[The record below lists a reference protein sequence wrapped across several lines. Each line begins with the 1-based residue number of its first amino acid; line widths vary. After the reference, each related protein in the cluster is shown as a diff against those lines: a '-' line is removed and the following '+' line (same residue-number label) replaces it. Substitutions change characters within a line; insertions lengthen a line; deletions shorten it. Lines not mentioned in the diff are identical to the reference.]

1 MRCSS
6 WLTYKVH
13 GWIQRF
19 SRPFPCTTKF
29 TTCFQSTT
37 YTFAVTASGGIQSK
51 TLII

>member
-1 MRCSS
+1 MAHSGSQSSLPKESAGMRCSS

-29 TTCFQSTT
+29 TTF
-37 YTFAVTASGGIQSK
+37 F
-51 TLII
+51 